1 MPGYQAVLF
10 DLDGTLLDSSPDFYH
25 IISRMLEEA
34 HRPPIDPMDFR
45 QQVSLGGRAMVSHA
59 FGLPSDS
66 AETEALLAEF
76 LQRYALQPLVHGQL
90 FAGLDRLL
98 LWLDRQRLPWGIV
111 TNKAERFSRP
121 ILESLG
127 LAQRCASLICP
138 EQVSCIKPDP
148 EPLLLACKQLGLA
161 PEQALYVGDH
171 QRDVEAGRRA
181 GMRTIACGYGYIP
194 PGEDPGDWQS
204 THLVQD
210 TQALV
215 ELLES
220 LYLHPR
226 A

>member
-127 LAQRCASLICP
+127 AGPALCQ
-138 EQVSCIKPDP
+138 PDLP
-148 EPLLLACKQLGLA
+148 RTGELHQAGPRTPVAGL
-161 PEQALYVGDH
+161 QA
-171 QRDVEAGRRA
+171 AGTGA
-181 GMRTIACGYGYIP
+181 
-194 PGEDPGDWQS
+194 
-204 THLVQD
+204 
-210 TQALV
+210 
-215 ELLES
+215 
-220 LYLHPR
+220 
-226 A
+226 